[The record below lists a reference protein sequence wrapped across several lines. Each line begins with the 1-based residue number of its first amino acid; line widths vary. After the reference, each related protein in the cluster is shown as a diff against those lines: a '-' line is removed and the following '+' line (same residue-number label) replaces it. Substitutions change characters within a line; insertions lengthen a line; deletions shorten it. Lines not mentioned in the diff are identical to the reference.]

1 MVIID
6 KKKDKGL
13 CVAYRCTR
21 KHSTRDRFCHKHRKR
36 FQKDNNPLVYCY
48 GYLKQNAKRRGK
60 AFSLTIEEFKQF
72 CNETG
77 YLELKGKLRKSASI
91 DRIDHTK
98 GYSLDNIQVLSLSD
112 NGKKGN
118 EEKYADCPF

>member
-13 CVAYRCTR
+13 CVAYRCMH
-21 KHSTRDRFCHKHRKR
+21 KHSARDRFCHKHRKR

-60 AFSLTIEEFKQF
+60 AFDLTLEEFKKF
-72 CNETG
+72 CDETD
-77 YLELKGKLRKSASI
+77 YLELKGKLGKSASI
-91 DRIDHTK
+91 DRIDNTK
-98 GYSLDNIQVLSLSD
+98 GYSYDNIRVLSLSD
-112 NGKKGN
+112 NTKKRN
-118 EEKYADCPF
+118 EEDYADCPF